1 MKLPNDVV
9 LRPRFQMELNL
20 SGSEVM
26 ERFAMV
32 KSNQEGFK
40 IAQVDSHVFIRL
52 PQKEQTFWSPQLH
65 LEALEISEDR
75 CVLHGF
81 FGPNPTIWTLF
92 IFLHVVVGTL
102 FLADMGWLYSNIN
115 LGNPYGL
122 QIGIG
127 IGLVTAWILLYI
139 GGTIGKKKGK
149 PGLQML
155 YAFMLKTID

>member
-9 LRPRFQMELNL
+9 LRPRFQMKLDL
-20 SGSEVM
+20 SDAEVM
-26 ERFAMV
+26 ERFIRV
-32 KSNQEGFK
+32 KSNSEGYK
-40 IAQVDSHVFIRL
+40 ITQVDSHVFIRL
-52 PQKEQTFWSPQLH
+52 PQAEQTFWAPQLH
-65 LEALEISEDR
+65 LETKEISENQ
-75 CVLHGF
+75 CELHGF

-102 FLADMGWLYSNIN
+102 FLANLGWLYSNVN
-115 LGNPYGL
+115 LGNPYSL

-127 IGLVTAWILLYI
+127 LGLVAVWILLYV

-155 YAFMLKTID
+155 YAFMLETIG